1 MKRTVSLLLAAI
13 FLSAVMLAV
22 IPAANGSSLYSD
34 KKTSADGN
42 YEYVVNSDDSAKLTS
57 YLGDSLKLSLPE
69 SIDGHPLTEIGAGAF
84 YSSLIQSVTIP
95 PSIKT
100 IGWWAFF
107 DCSELREVK
116 LQSGVQQIKFGAF
129 INCISLQNVE
139 IPSTVY
145 NIENDAF
152 AVSVS
157 SETEIDDTTEK
168 RKISLQNYF
177 NNNDFEIT
185 GYDGTCAKTYAE
197 QSMLKFNSK
206 GKISFGDLNADG
218 SINNKDIVSLR
229 NYSLGL
235 EKLSTEQKLSADI
248 NCNGQVDDDDIT
260 QLMKYLEG
268 RCAYQELLPF
278 SGNYSKTNVYYAKKL
293 YCAGDSVC
301 RGTGTDLMG
310 ESFYSYAN
318 YITDLYG
325 MKLKNDSKGGITLA
339 KQKKKTGDEKSILER
354 VKKMSG
360 KYDLIIIE
368 GGFNDLFQNIKKG
381 KVTDISDKKGKYDEY
396 TTAGAVE
403 SISYFLNK
411 NYKNSYKLF
420 VLGHRMVNEDK
431 QDEYWSI
438 IRRALEKWDI
448 PYVDISEECDF
459 CDLNSEIAT
468 DYFAYRSEWK
478 KGDGIHP
485 TKYAHS
491 HIYGPII
498 DRKLNELAVRDSSIT
513 FKTKSV
519 VLAMGERYN
528 QIPSYRGSNYFV
540 NYKWSSSE
548 PDVAETDKFGNVKTK
563 GVGTAYIKVEA
574 DDGSFCSYRIDVKNP
589 PTCLYLS
596 DTKLEMSVGETH
608 KLNGILLKSQ
618 ASYRNKFI
626 STNPSVISVSIDGV
640 VKARGSGKAKVI
652 CKSCSGILAE
662 CEVTV
667 K

>member
-22 IPAANGSSLYSD
+22 IPAANGSSVYSD

-218 SINNKDIVSLR
+218 SINNKDVASLR

-325 MKLKNDSKGGITLA
+325 MKLKT
-339 KQKKKTGDEKSILER
+339 
-354 VKKMSG
+354 
-360 KYDLIIIE
+360 
-368 GGFNDLFQNIKKG
+368 
-381 KVTDISDKKGKYDEY
+381 
-396 TTAGAVE
+396 
-403 SISYFLNK
+403 
-411 NYKNSYKLF
+411 
-420 VLGHRMVNEDK
+420 
-431 QDEYWSI
+431 
-438 IRRALEKWDI
+438 I
-448 PYVDISEECDF
+448 P
-459 CDLNSEIAT
+459 
-468 DYFAYRSEWK
+468 
-478 KGDGIHP
+478 
-485 TKYAHS
+485 
-491 HIYGPII
+491 
-498 DRKLNELAVRDSSIT
+498 
-513 FKTKSV
+513 
-519 VLAMGERYN
+519 M
-528 QIPSYRGSNYFV
+528 
-540 NYKWSSSE
+540 
-548 PDVAETDKFGNVKTK
+548 AE
-563 GVGTAYIKVEA
+563 
-574 DDGSFCSYRIDVKNP
+574 
-589 PTCLYLS
+589 
-596 DTKLEMSVGETH
+596 
-608 KLNGILLKSQ
+608 
-618 ASYRNKFI
+618 
-626 STNPSVISVSIDGV
+626 
-640 VKARGSGKAKVI
+640 
-652 CKSCSGILAE
+652 
-662 CEVTV
+662 
-667 K
+667 